1 MDYLYTNTAM
11 LQNKIY
17 QYFWKEIINT
27 FLIILFG
34 FTLITWTVKAVNFL
48 ELIIENGYSINTYF
62 SYSILNIFGIITK
75 FIPLAFLITLIIFIL
90 KQLQENEFL
99 ILWSVGV
106 KKKTIVDFLFLVS
119 IAIILFNLI
128 LSVVFSPLAL
138 NKSRHLLNNSNLNS
152 LMPILRTQ
160 QFSDSFKGLTL
171 FVEKKLDNEIKNV
184 FIHDNANTLKN
195 LTANKSKNT
204 QTTIISQKGIVTNES
219 LILLE
224 GKIISTDINKKSNI
238 IRFDQ
243 LNIDLNKF
251 ENNTIKIPK
260 LQETSTYKLF
270 GCILKNTLNGNICN
284 ENLRKEIVPI
294 LNRRIIYPFYLPLI
308 SMICCLLLVKNRKKI
323 LYNKY
328 SIFIFCFFILLFSE
342 LILKFT
348 GFSKSLTLLFA
359 LLPIIL
365 TPSLYFFLIYEFSKE
380 SKL

>member
-1 MDYLYTNTAM
+1 M

>member
-1 MDYLYTNTAM
+1 M
-11 LQNKIY
+11 
-17 QYFWKEIINT
+17 
-27 FLIILFG
+27 
-34 FTLITWTVKAVNFL
+34 
-48 ELIIENGYSINTYF
+48 
-62 SYSILNIFGIITK
+62 
-75 FIPLAFLITLIIFIL
+75 
-90 KQLQENEFL
+90 
-99 ILWSVGV
+99 
-106 KKKTIVDFLFLVS
+106 
-119 IAIILFNLI
+119 
-128 LSVVFSPLAL
+128 
-138 NKSRHLLNNSNLNS
+138 
-152 LMPILRTQ
+152 
-160 QFSDSFKGLTL
+160 
-171 FVEKKLDNEIKNV
+171 
-184 FIHDNANTLKN
+184 
-195 LTANKSKNT
+195 
-204 QTTIISQKGIVTNES
+204 TNES

-365 TPSLYFFLIYEFSKE
+365 TPSLYFFLIYEFSK
-380 SKL
+380 SQNYDDKKYFF